1 MTLHPA
7 WHYAT
12 SFTRADI
19 SGSHIKISRSI
30 VSILFHSVAHCLNS
44 SNIPLSKPFQ
54 FLNGNH
60 QPYYEDYKAT
70 WSNMESTSQK
80 SIQPAHLRL
89 WPIISR
95 STRHFSSSKG
105 HLIEHLHCILCPVFA
120 NNNCLSPAKKR
131 RDALCTQPRA
141 AIKYLHD
148 VYWASR
154 HREIFSHSTCL
165 FTTNYSLYPNE
176 ASDILLDRTIS
187 SAFVKQI
194 ARTSNTFLVSPEL
207 FDVLNKLLKS
217 DEETARGD
225 AMLLCKLFS
234 GE

>member
-1 MTLHPA
+1 
-7 WHYAT
+7 
-12 SFTRADI
+12 
-19 SGSHIKISRSI
+19 
-30 VSILFHSVAHCLNS
+30 
-44 SNIPLSKPFQ
+44 
-54 FLNGNH
+54 
-60 QPYYEDYKAT
+60 
-70 WSNMESTSQK
+70 MESTSQK

-165 FTTNYSLYPNE
+165 RPITHSTPMKFPTSYWTGPSL
-176 ASDILLDRTIS
+176 LLLS
-187 SAFVKQI
+187 
-194 ARTSNTFLVSPEL
+194 
-207 FDVLNKLLKS
+207 NKLLGLVIPS
-217 DEETARGD
+217 SFRQNFLT
-225 AMLLCKLFS
+225 F
-234 GE
+234 